1 MGTTKGKS
9 KAKRGTTKAKREKR
23 RRDTWRE
30 TAVGAIRLAELALAD
45 YRPRPLVQSFL
56 EAARIALDELKAI
69 DEAAEAA

>member
-9 KAKRGTTKAKREKR
+9 KAKRGTTKAKREK

-56 EAARIALDELKAI
+56 ETARIALDELKAI